1 MEITTHAVTQEN
13 HYRIKLVLP
22 YFLGLSFFIL
32 LMQTFINISTTQ
44 KNMILFLF
52 GINFFG
58 FLAFYYIKPNQTI
71 IWGYTLGILF
81 WGVSYVLLLP
91 LHILGHV
98 TLTSLFY
105 CLSFFIIYKGLDAI
119 YLLAPGTI
127 LVIMGLNTINNL
139 PLLYCVGI
147 YGITGSIC
155 LLLTLMNWKL
165 WKTSYFQK
173 MELLEEDRIL
183 KQNYWIKSDENTQL
197 VNQLENVLA
206 FGNNI
211 FENSFSD
218 ENTFLRYSFQKA
230 ITLCPLADYGSV
242 FTISNGQVN
251 FVMTIGH
258 DYSTL
263 KDLPIREE
271 LFKLPSEEVMVI
283 KNIEHQFFNTSE
295 NQKLIIEFIGA
306 VKPTKE
312 TLTFQIN
319 LGNQKAIGFCLDIA
333 ASSSSI
339 FNHDDIRTMEAFK
352 TIVKFYYINDR
363 FINLQSHFKGDLIRS
378 LTNFLELHDIYT
390 KGHSIDVAN
399 YSKMIAELM
408 GFDPQNIEEIYWA
421 GVLHD
426 IGKLLIPNTI
436 LNKTKPLNSDEF
448 KLIRTHPDLAANA
461 LLENPELFNI
471 ARIIRAHHEHYDG
484 NGYPQ
489 GLKGD
494 NIPIE
499 SRIIAVADSYE
510 AMTANRP
517 YKRKMAQ
524 FEAIDELLSCSGT
537 QFDPDIVS
545 HFVALLMEKEHAS

>member
-1 MEITTHAVTQEN
+1 MEITAHAVTQEN
-13 HYRIKLVLP
+13 HQRIKLILP
-22 YFLGLSFFIL
+22 YFLGLSFFFL
-32 LMQTFINISTTQ
+32 LMQTFINTSANQ
-44 KNMILFLF
+44 KNMMLILFGL
-52 GINFFG
+52 NFIG
-58 FLAFYYIKPNQTI
+58 FLSFRYIKPNQML

-81 WGVSYVLLLP
+81 WGVSYVLWLP
-91 LHILGHV
+91 SYILGHV

-105 CLSFFIIYKGLDAI
+105 CLSFFIIYKGWDAI
-119 YLLAPGTI
+119 YLLAPGI
-127 LVIMGLNTINNL
+127 IFVIMGLNSIGDLN
-139 PLLYCVGI
+139 LLYYIGI
-147 YGITGSIC
+147 YISTGAIC

-165 WKTSYFQK
+165 WKFSYLQK
-173 MELLEEDRIL
+173 MEILEEDRIL
-183 KQNYWIKSDENTQL
+183 KHDYNMKSIENTQL

-230 ITLCPLADYGSV
+230 INLCPIADYGSV
-242 FTISNGQVN
+242 FTITNGQVD

-258 DYSTL
+258 DYSAL
-263 KDLPIREE
+263 NALSIREE

-283 KNIEHQFFNTSE
+283 RHIEHQLFNTSE
-295 NQKLIIEFIGA
+295 NQKLIKEFIVA

-319 LGNQKAIGFCLDIA
+319 LGDQKSIGFCLDIA
-333 ASSSSI
+333 TNSSSF

-399 YSKMIAELM
+399 YSKMIAEQM

-436 LNKTKPLNSDEF
+436 LNKTEPLNSDEI
-448 KLIRTHPDLAANA
+448 KLIRTHPDLAANV
-461 LLENPELFNI
+461 LLENPELLNT

-489 GLKGD
+489 GLIAD

-499 SRIIAVADSYE
+499 SRIIAIADSYE

-517 YKRKMAQ
+517 YKRKMTHL
-524 FEAIDELLSCSGT
+524 EAIDELLSCSGT

-545 HFVALLMEKEHAS
+545 HFVALLMIKEHAS